1 MGLFNFKFSF
11 QKQIGMVLILAAA
24 IPTIAITQS
33 MIGMVRDFT
42 ETQFQH
48 IDNQC
53 LLALGILQQEVD
65 RKQSQ
70 MRKIAKD
77 VALRVED
84 WEVDPQDSQSVANY
98 EFQFNALF
106 SQELRESGGSFILI
120 TDPYGQVVTHSI
132 QAIQGDLTNYPLL
145 PENPRKATVVTYKPV
160 TPSGSI
166 DLGELPIVQD
176 VLQSNRPLAG
186 AEVVGSQFLSQMGLD
201 SQATVGMRHQRVE
214 GLPERLKPLPDGVY
228 DTEEGKVGL
237 VLMAVEPILQ
247 EGQLAGTAITGYLI
261 NRNPELVDRVQ
272 HKTGIPTVTLFAK
285 DLRISTNVPYA
296 DHQTRA
302 IGTRVA
308 AEVAQTVL
316 EQGQYFQG
324 QTNII
329 GSNYRTAY
337 RPLYDHR
344 YQIDRSSKP
353 IGIAYVGQNLTEY
366 ESYFQSLQ
374 IRGYAIGGSVTL
386 LAVVAALLLARSL
399 TKPVREIAHFADKVS
414 MGNIEAQLPNRY
426 KAEMGELANAV
437 KRLLASIKTANKMMA
452 KTYYEE
458 AMKHFNGRDYGA
470 AQKAL
475 QKAIALS
482 PAEDTQQTQEIQ
494 NLLKLVTNAQEPT
507 QARLMP
513 SRGAD
518 GGTGGTHSSPPT
530 AF

>member
-1 MGLFNFKFSF
+1 MGLSNLKLSF
-11 QKQIGMVLILAAA
+11 QKQIGVVLILAAA

-33 MIGMVRDFT
+33 MISLVKDFT
-42 ETQFQH
+42 EKQFQR

-70 MRKIAKD
+70 MQKTARD
-77 VALRVED
+77 VAMRVEE
-84 WEVDPQDSQSVANY
+84 WGVDPQDSQSVANY
-98 EFQFNALF
+98 EFQFHSFF
-106 SQELRESGGSFILI
+106 SRELKESGGSFVLI
-120 TDPYGQVVTHSI
+120 TDLDGQVVNHGI
-132 QAIQGDLTNYPLL
+132 QTLQGDSSEYPLL
-145 PENPRKATVVTYKPV
+145 PENPDKATLVTFKPV
-160 TPSGSI
+160 SPSGSI

-176 VLQSNRPLAG
+176 VLESNRALSG
-186 AEVVGSQFLSQMGLD
+186 AELVGSQFLAQMGLED
-201 SQATVGMRHQRVE
+201 QANVGMRQQRLE
-214 GLPERLKPLPDGVY
+214 GLPDRLKPVPAGFY

-237 VLMAVEPILQ
+237 VLMAVEPILVDG
-247 EGQLAGTAITGYLI
+247 ELSGAAITGYLV

-272 HKTGIPTVTLFAK
+272 HKTGMPTVTLFAK
-285 DLRISTNVPYA
+285 DLRVSTNVPYA

-302 IGTRVA
+302 IGTRA
-308 AEVAQTVL
+308 SSEVAQTVL

-344 YQIDRSSKP
+344 YQLDRTSKP
-353 IGIAYVGQNLTEY
+353 IGIAYVGQNLSEF
-366 ESYFQSLQ
+366 ESYFHNLQ
-374 IRGYAIGGSVTL
+374 FRGYAIGGAATL

-399 TKPVREIAHFADKVS
+399 TKPIREIVHFADKVS
-414 MGNIEAQLPNRY
+414 MGNLEAQLPNRY
-426 KAEMGELANAV
+426 NAEMGDLANAV

-452 KTYYEE
+452 RTYYE
-458 AMKHFNGRDYGA
+458 AGMKHFNSRDYGA

-475 QKAIALS
+475 QKAIALA

-494 NLLKLVTNAQEPT
+494 NLLKLVMNTQEPT

-513 SRGAD
+513 SGGAAD
-518 GGTGGTHSSPPT
+518 GGTHTGPPT